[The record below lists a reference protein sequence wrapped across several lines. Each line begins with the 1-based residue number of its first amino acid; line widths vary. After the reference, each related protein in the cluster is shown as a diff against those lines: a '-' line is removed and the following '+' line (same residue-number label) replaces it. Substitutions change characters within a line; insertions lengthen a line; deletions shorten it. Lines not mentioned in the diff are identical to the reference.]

1 MDCGGVTPGCLG
13 ACSGGVFPALVA
25 YACFR
30 VFWQRVYE
38 RTERRYAEGA
48 HESGGAGCPAIVG
61 VGYAVVGII
70 ASSSF
75 LGP

>member
-1 MDCGGVTPGCLG
+1 
-13 ACSGGVFPALVA
+13 A